1 MASPPGHNGQMDRES
16 MRRLP
21 RWPHRAPGVPGQA
34 GGGPGQA
41 RSRLQRAVAFV
52 RSADQ
57 RTSPGRRAIA
67 ADIALAA
74 AATAAAVVTIA
85 LALDHPVTG
94 PASGLR
100 GYSVHVTA
108 WQAVLL
114 TIAATAPLAIRRLR
128 PLTAFWVILAA
139 TLATPGLAIN
149 PVAPLPAGSGQM
161 PADLLIHRSVVFFA
175 VVLAAYSA
183 VAHSPFRRAAIMSVP
198 AAGILVATAFPGVA
212 PALPGRYTALLVLI
226 PVVFAGNAMYR
237 WRHRA
242 RDSQARMLGLQAG
255 QQATTRR
262 ALELERARIAS
273 ELHDVVT
280 HNVSVMI
287 VQAGAARQVL
297 AGAPAEATAA
307 LLAVE
312 SSGRAAMGELRHL
325 LGLLSPLPAPGDG
338 TGADASGTPADREL
352 WPLPGLGQLQSLVD
366 RVTAAGL
373 PVEVHAGG
381 VPQGLP
387 PGLDLAVF
395 RVIQEALTNVIKH
408 AGKPR
413 TSVRLDYCGG
423 DLVVEVADAGRT
435 AGPAGPAVP
444 GAGRGLLGLRERTA
458 LYGGELDAGPRPG
471 GGWLIRARIPVGPL
485 PAAAPSPAPAAS
497 ASLAPLAPE

>member
-198 AAGILVATAFPGVA
+198 AACILVATAFPGVA

-226 PVVFAGNAMYR
+226 PVVLAGNAMHL
-237 WRHRA
+237 WRRRA
-242 RDSQARMLGLQAG
+242 GDSQDRLLRLQAD
-255 QQATTRR
+255 QEAATRR
-262 ALELERARIAS
+262 AVGLERARIAS

-297 AGAPAEATAA
+297 AGAPGEARAA

-312 SSGRAAMGELRHL
+312 SSGREAMAELRHL
-325 LGLLSPLPAPGDG
+325 LGLLSPSLPLEDGAGAYAGD
-338 TGADASGTPADREL
+338 AQASQEL
-352 WPLPGLGQLQSLVD
+352 RPQPGLGQLQTLIG
-366 RVTAAGL
+366 RVAAAGL
-373 PVEVHAGG
+373 PVELHAGD

-387 PGLDLAVF
+387 PGLDLTAF
-395 RVIQEALTNVIKH
+395 RVIQEALTNVLKH

-413 TSVRLDYCGG
+413 TSVSIDYQDG
-423 DLVVEVADAGRT
+423 DLVVEVADAGQ
-435 AGPAGPAVP
+435 PAGTARPAVT

-471 GGWLIRARIPVGPL
+471 GGWLVRARIPVSPP
-485 PAAAPSPAPAAS
+485 PAWTPGPAPAAV
-497 ASLAPLAPE
+497 ERR

>member
-1 MASPPGHNGQMDRES
+1 
-16 MRRLP
+16 MRP
-21 RWPHRAPGVPGQA
+21 Y
-34 GGGPGQA
+34 
-41 RSRLQRAVAFV
+41 
-52 RSADQ
+52 
-57 RTSPGRRAIA
+57 
-67 ADIALAA
+67 
-74 AATAAAVVTIA
+74 TANNWITFI
-85 LALDHPVTG
+85 
-94 PASGLR
+94 
-100 GYSVHVTA
+100 
-108 WQAVLL
+108 
-114 TIAATAPLAIRRLR
+114 
-128 PLTAFWVILAA
+128 
-139 TLATPGLAIN
+139 
-149 PVAPLPAGSGQM
+149 
-161 PADLLIHRSVVFFA
+161 A

-183 VAHSPFRRAAIMSVP
+183 VVHSPFRRAAIVSVL
-198 AAGILVATAFPGVA
+198 AAGILIAVAFPDAA

-226 PVVFAGNAMYR
+226 PVVLAGNAVHL
-237 WRHRA
+237 WRRRA
-242 RDSQARMLGLQAG
+242 GDSQARLVRLQAE
-255 QQATTRR
+255 QEAATRR
-262 ALELERARIAS
+262 ALGLERARIAS

-297 AGAPAEATAA
+297 AGAPGEARAA

-325 LGLLSPLPAPGDG
+325 LGLLSPSPPPEDGD
-338 TGADASGTPADREL
+338 GADASGTPAGQEL

-395 RVIQEALTNVIKH
+395 RIIQEALTNVIKH
-408 AGKPR
+408 AGKPP
-413 TSVRLDYCGG
+413 TSVRLDYRDG

-471 GGWLIRARIPVGPL
+471 GGWLVRARIPVGPL